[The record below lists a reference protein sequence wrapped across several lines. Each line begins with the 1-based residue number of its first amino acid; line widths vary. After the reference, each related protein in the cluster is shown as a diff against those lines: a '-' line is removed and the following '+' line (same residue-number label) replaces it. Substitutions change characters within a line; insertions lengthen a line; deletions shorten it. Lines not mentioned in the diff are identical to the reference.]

1 MANINVAFGLK
12 PVGKHGSSPST
23 QGTSQYF
30 IASDASAIFQGS
42 PVVAAALDGAAAGTI
57 AVGSATGDG
66 QQLVGVFAGCEFVDA
81 TTGKLRFSNTWP
93 GSGSANT
100 NFDIKGFVYDDPAQR
115 FIIASDGTNTDRA
128 TAKADIFKTAAMS
141 SGASGNTTTG
151 ISSAQLDISTA
162 NETDT
167 SDALRILGIHEDVT
181 NADHSAAGISYIV
194 QIIDHALSG
203 NDADATI
210 S

>member
-1 MANINVAFGLK
+1 MANANVAFGLK
-12 PVGKHGSSPST
+12 PEGMHGSSPAT

-42 PVVAAALDGAAAGTI
+42 PVVAELTGGTI
-57 AVGSATGDG
+57 AIASATGDG
-66 QQLVGVFAGCEFVDA
+66 QQLVGVFAGCEYVDA
-81 TTGKLRFSNTWP
+81 TTGKLKFSNTWP

-100 NFDIKGFVYDDPAQR
+100 NFDIKGFVYDNPFQR

-128 TAKADIFKTAAMS
+128 TAKVDIFKTAAMS

-162 NETDT
+162 DNTDT
-167 SDALRILGIHEDVT
+167 SDCLRILGIHEDVT
-181 NADHSAAGISYIV
+181 NADHSAAGVSYIV
-194 QIIDHALSG
+194 QIIDHALIG
-203 NDADATI
+203 NDVDATI

>member
-1 MANINVAFGLK
+1 MANANVAFGLK
-12 PVGKHGSSPST
+12 PVGMHGSSPAT

-42 PVVAAALDGAAAGTI
+42 PVVAELTGGTI
-57 AVGSATGDG
+57 AIASATGDG
-66 QQLVGVFAGCEFVDA
+66 QQLVGVFAGCEYVDA
-81 TTGKLRFSNTWP
+81 TTGKLKFSNTWP

-128 TAKADIFKTAAMS
+128 TAKADIFKTAEIE
-141 SGASGNTTTG
+141 GGTGGNTTTG
-151 ISSAQLDISTA
+151 ISTAQIDISTA
-162 NETDT
+162 EDTDT
-167 SDALRILGIHEDVT
+167 SNPLMILGIHEDVT
-181 NADHSAAGISYIV
+181 NADHSAAGVSYIV
-194 QIIDHALSG
+194 KINNHALNSS
-203 NDADATI
+203 DADATA

>member
-1 MANINVAFGLK
+1 MANANVSFGLK
-12 PVGKHGSSPST
+12 PVGKHGSSPAT

-42 PVVAAALDGAAAGTI
+42 PVRAELTGGTI
-57 AVGSATGDG
+57 QIATATCDG
-66 QQLVGVFAGCEFVDA
+66 VQLLGVFAGCEYVDA
-81 TTGKLRFSNTWP
+81 TTGKLKFSNTWP

-100 NFDIKGFVYDDPAQR
+100 SFDIKGFVYDDPSQR

-128 TAKADIFKTAAMS
+128 TAKADIFKTADIA

-151 ISSAQLDISTA
+151 ISSAVLDISTA
-162 NETDT
+162 EDTDT
-167 SDALRILGIHEDVT
+167 SNVVMILGIHEDVT
-181 NADHSAAGISYIV
+181 NADHSAAGVSYIV
-194 QIIDHALSG
+194 KINNHALNSS
-203 NDADATI
+203 DADATA

>member
-1 MANINVAFGLK
+1 MANANVAFGFK
-12 PVGKHGSSPST
+12 PVGMHGSSPAT

-42 PVVAAALDGAAAGTI
+42 PVKAELTGGTI
-57 AVGSATGDG
+57 QIASASGNGD
-66 QQLVGVFAGCEFVDA
+66 QLVGVFAGCEFVDA

-100 NFDIKGFVYDDPAQR
+100 NFDIKGFVYDNPAQR

-128 TAKADIFKTAAMS
+128 TAKADIFKTADIA

-151 ISSAQLDISTA
+151 ISSAVLDISTA
-162 NETDT
+162 ENTDT
-167 SDALRILGIHEDVT
+167 SNVVMILGIHEDVT
-181 NADHSAAGISYIV
+181 NADHSAAGVSYIV
-194 QIIDHALSG
+194 KINNHALLSS
-203 NDADATI
+203 DVDATA

>member
-1 MANINVAFGLK
+1 MANINVAFGFK
-12 PVGKHGSSPST
+12 PVGKHGSSPAT

-42 PVVAAALDGAAAGTI
+42 PVKAELTGGTI
-57 AVGSATGDG
+57 QVASASGNGD
-66 QQLVGVFAGCEFVDA
+66 QFVGVFAGCEYVDA
-81 TTGKLRFSNTWP
+81 TSGKLKFSNTWP

-100 NFDIKGFVYDDPAQR
+100 NFDIKGFVYDDPSQR

-128 TAKADIFKTAAMS
+128 TAKVDIFKTADIA

-151 ISSAQLDISTA
+151 ISSAVLDISTA
-162 NETDT
+162 EDTDT
-167 SDALRILGIHEDVT
+167 SNCVMILGIHEDVT
-181 NADHSAAGISYIV
+181 NADHSAAGVSYIV
-194 QIIDHALSG
+194 KINNHALSG
-203 NDADATI
+203 SDADATA

>member
-12 PVGKHGSSPST
+12 PVGKHGSSPAT

-42 PVVAAALDGAAAGTI
+42 PVRAELTGGTI
-57 AVGSATGDG
+57 QIATATCDG
-66 QQLVGVFAGCEFVDA
+66 VQLLGVFAGCEYVDA
-81 TTGKLRFSNTWP
+81 TTGKLKFSNTWP

-128 TAKADIFKTAAMS
+128 TAKADIFKTAEIE
-141 SGASGNTTTG
+141 GGTGGNTTTG
-151 ISSAQLDISTA
+151 ISTAQIDISTA
-162 NETDT
+162 EDTDT
-167 SDALRILGIHEDVT
+167 SNPLMILGIHEDVT
-181 NADHSAAGISYIV
+181 NADHSAAGVSYIV
-194 QIIDHALSG
+194 KINNHALNSS
-203 NDADATI
+203 DVDATA

>member
-1 MANINVAFGLK
+1 MANANVAFGFK
-12 PVGKHGSSPST
+12 PVGMHGSSPAT

-42 PVVAAALDGAAAGTI
+42 PVKAELTGGTI
-57 AVGSATGDG
+57 QIGSASGNGD
-66 QQLVGVFAGCEFVDA
+66 QLVGIFAGCEYVDA
-81 TTGKLRFSNTWP
+81 STGKLRFNNTWP

-100 NFDIKGFVYDDPAQR
+100 NFDIKGFVYDNPAPR

-128 TAKADIFKTAAMS
+128 TAKTDIFKTADIA

-151 ISSAQLDISTA
+151 ISSAVLDISTA
-162 NETDT
+162 EDTDT
-167 SDALRILGIHEDVT
+167 SNCVMILGIHEDVT
-181 NADHSAAGISYIV
+181 NADHSAAGVSYIV
-194 QIIDHALSG
+194 KINNHALLSS
-203 NDADATI
+203 DADATA

>member
-1 MANINVAFGLK
+1 MANANVAFGLK
-12 PVGKHGSSPST
+12 PVGMHGSSPAT

-42 PVVAAALDGAAAGTI
+42 PVVAELTGGTI
-57 AVGSATGDG
+57 AIASATGDG
-66 QQLVGVFAGCEFVDA
+66 QQLVGVFAGCEYVDA
-81 TTGKLRFSNTWP
+81 TTGKLKFSNTWP

-100 NFDIKGFVYDDPAQR
+100 NFDIKGFVYDNPFQR

-128 TAKADIFKTAAMS
+128 TAKVDIFKTAAMAD
-141 SGASGNTTTG
+141 GASGNTTTG
-151 ISSAQLDISTA
+151 ISSAKLDISTA
-162 NETDT
+162 DNTDT

-181 NADHSAAGISYIV
+181 NADHSAAGVSYIV
-194 QIIDHALSG
+194 KINNHALLSS
-203 NDADATI
+203 DVDATA

>member
-1 MANINVAFGLK
+1 MANANVAFGLN
-12 PVGKHGSSPST
+12 PVGMHGSSPAT

-30 IASDASAIFQGS
+30 IASNASAIFQGS
-42 PVVAAALDGAAAGTI
+42 PVKAELSGGTI
-57 AVGSATGDG
+57 QIASASGNGD
-66 QQLVGVFAGCEFVDA
+66 QLVGVFAGCEFVDA

-100 NFDIKGFVYDDPAQR
+100 NFDIKGFVYDNPAQR

-128 TAKADIFKTAAMS
+128 TAKADIFKTADLA

-151 ISSAQLDISTA
+151 ISSAVLDISTA
-162 NETDT
+162 EDTDT
-167 SDALRILGIHEDVT
+167 SNVVMILGIHEDVT
-181 NADHSAAGISYIV
+181 NADHSAAGVSYIV
-194 QIIDHALSG
+194 KINNHALNSS
-203 NDADATI
+203 DVDATA

>member
-1 MANINVAFGLK
+1 MANANVAFGFK
-12 PVGKHGSSPST
+12 PVGKHGSSPAT

-42 PVVAAALDGAAAGTI
+42 PVKAELTGGTI
-57 AVGSATGDG
+57 QIASASGNGDQFVGI
-66 QQLVGVFAGCEFVDA
+66 FAGCEFVDA

-100 NFDIKGFVYDDPAQR
+100 NFDIKGFVYDDPSQR

-128 TAKADIFKTAAMS
+128 TAKADIFKTADIA

-151 ISSAQLDISTA
+151 ISSAVLDISTA
-162 NETDT
+162 EDTDT
-167 SDALRILGIHEDVT
+167 SNCVMILGIHEDVT
-181 NADHSAAGISYIV
+181 NADHSAAGVSYIV
-194 QIIDHALSG
+194 KINNHALSG
-203 NDADATI
+203 SDADATA

>member
-1 MANINVAFGLK
+1 MANANVAFGLK
-12 PVGKHGSSPST
+12 PVGMHGSSPAT

-42 PVVAAALDGAAAGTI
+42 PVVAELTGGTI
-57 AVGSATGDG
+57 AIASATGDG
-66 QQLVGVFAGCEFVDA
+66 QQLVGVFAGCEYVDA
-81 TTGKLRFSNTWP
+81 TTGKLKFSNTWP

-100 NFDIKGFVYDDPAQR
+100 NFDIKGFVYDNPAQR

-128 TAKADIFKTAAMS
+128 TAKVDILKTAAMS

-151 ISSAQLDISTA
+151 ISSAKLDISTA
-162 NETDT
+162 DNTDT

-181 NADHSAAGISYIV
+181 NADHSAAGVSYIV
-194 QIIDHALSG
+194 QIIDHALLG
-203 NDADATI
+203 NDVDATI

>member
-1 MANINVAFGLK
+1 MANINVAFGFK
-12 PVGKHGSSPST
+12 PVGKHGSSPAT

-42 PVVAAALDGAAAGTI
+42 PVKAELTGGTIQIGAA
-57 AVGSATGDG
+57 TGNGD
-66 QQLVGVFAGCEFVDA
+66 QLVGVFAGCEFVDA

-128 TAKADIFKTAAMS
+128 TAKADIFKTADIA

-151 ISSAQLDISTA
+151 ISSAVLDISTA
-162 NETDT
+162 EDTDT
-167 SDALRILGIHEDVT
+167 SNVVMILGIHEDVT
-181 NADHSAAGISYIV
+181 NADHSAAGVSYIV
-194 QIIDHALSG
+194 KINNHALLSS
-203 NDADATI
+203 DVDATA